1 MKMEI
6 IQVISASIIFVASL
20 IPLYFIL
27 TIRTKQQ
34 KILSA
39 FLFTAL
45 LAYAIH
51 TLLEFLE
58 IIDYSLFTK
67 ICLIASAFGLI
78 ISYSFFQIRHNNTII
93 GGIFGLAMMIS
104 FGIWMIGEGFESIIG
119 VEEFTES
126 VEYISHGVMTG
137 FGIFLI
143 IRFLW
148 IRNTIQIESKNIE

>member
-51 TLLEFLE
+51 TLLESLE

-104 FGIWMIGEGFESIIG
+104 FGIWIIGEGFESITG
-119 VEEFTES
+119 VKEFTEI

-148 IRNTIQIESKNIE
+148 IRNTIQVESENIE